1 MTKWCVTTQIVLKT
15 SLKPAYPRDAP
26 KNHPEGMLSIFVKA
40 PFSIDQIDSLQKE
53 TNTNINELKK
63 ILATEISKL
72 CHGSLAANS
81 ALKTAEATF
90 ESGVFGSDLPK
101 ITIDKVRFNKGIPAF
116 QLFYEAGLTESG
128 GEARRLIKNGG
139 GKINN
144 QIIFHETEKITEAN
158 ANEKGLIKL
167 SAGKKRHL
175 IIQIK

>member
-1 MTKWCVTTQIVLKT
+1 M
-15 SLKPAYPRDAP
+15 
-26 KNHPEGMLSIFVKA
+26 
-40 PFSIDQIDSLQKE
+40 
-53 TNTNINELKK
+53 KK